1 MLQVSMRSVDR
12 EQRPAG
18 GSSLRL
24 CRNLMLLAIP
34 SVIFG
39 CGRSTPPSP
48 PAGEA
53 GTPPAGAAQPVP
65 SFSAAQK
72 VGMFVFPK
80 NNQNHDQQLRDE
92 LDCYNQVHQQTGVD
106 PDTPPPQAPTSAQV
120 QAAQQQATAQA
131 PETEGGR
138 ARGAARGAA
147 GGAVIGAIAGDAGKG
162 AAIGA
167 AAGTVRGGRKQ
178 RESNEA
184 TKEQSAQS
192 ASAQLQQEYQH
203 AKAAYSSQQ
212 ETFKR
217 GFAACLDAR
226 GYSVK

>member
-12 EQRPAG
+12 GQRPAG

-48 PAGEA
+48 PAGETS
-53 GTPPAGAAQPVP
+53 TPPAGAALAVP

-92 LDCYNQVHQQTGVD
+92 LDCY
-106 PDTPPPQAPTSAQV
+106 
-120 QAAQQQATAQA
+120 
-131 PETEGGR
+131 
-138 ARGAARGAA
+138 
-147 GGAVIGAIAGDAGKG
+147 GDAGKG

-167 AAGTVRGGRKQ
+167 AAGTVRGGRRQ

-184 TKEQSAQS
+184 TKEQAAQS
-192 ASAQLQQEYQH
+192 ATAQLQQQYQQ